1 MLELSLAEQ
10 ITLVLYIV
18 TSTLL
23 LVALLARHEL
33 SRRLASLLV
42 VPVGAAAALALFG
55 FLTGQTASWLDRSG
69 GRVAQAVAV
78 PESGALHGQTSN
90 PARAARERRP
100 SRVE

>member
-33 SRRLASLLV
+33 SRRLASLIV

-55 FLTGQTASWLDRSG
+55 FLTGQTASWLDWSD
-69 GRVAQAVAV
+69 GRVAQAVTTPVRGAG
-78 PESGALHGQTSN
+78 SGSL
-90 PARAARERRP
+90 PARPTRERRP